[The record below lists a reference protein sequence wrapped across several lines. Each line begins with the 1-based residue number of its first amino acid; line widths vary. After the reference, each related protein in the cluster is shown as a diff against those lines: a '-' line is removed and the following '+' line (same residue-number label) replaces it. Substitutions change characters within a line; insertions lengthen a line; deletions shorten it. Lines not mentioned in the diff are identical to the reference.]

1 MKIEIDNTFT
11 KKRFYESIVEQEKQ
25 DFLKIMKKLQVQEGK
40 KFNVQVIAAK
50 IARGESVSSEELIY
64 IKENAPALFEE
75 AKRQNRERVRNEK
88 DENDKSKEVKQT
100 NSSNQVSDESKNDNV
115 DSTKTDGE
123 SVKIDNNSSASVVIN
138 KSSIG

>member
-1 MKIEIDNTFT
+1 MKIEFDNTYT

-25 DFLKIMKKLQVQEGK
+25 DFLKVMKKLQVGEGK

-50 IARGESVSSEELIY
+50 IARGESVSSEELMY
-64 IKENAPALFEE
+64 IKENAPALLEE

-88 DENDKSKEVKQT
+88 DENDKSKEVKQI
-100 NSSNQVSDESKNDNV
+100 NSSNQVEDESKNDNV
-115 DSTKTDGE
+115 DSTKTDGD
-123 SVKIDNNSSASVVIN
+123 SVKIDNNSSASVLIN

>member
-11 KKRFYESIVEQEKQ
+11 KKRFYESIVEEEKQ

-50 IARGESVSSEELIY
+50 IARGESVTSDELMY
-64 IKENAPALFEE
+64 IKENAPTLFEE
-75 AKRQNRERVRNEK
+75 AKRQNTERIRNEK
-88 DENDKSKEVKQT
+88 GENDKSKEVKQT
-100 NSSNQVSDESKNDNV
+100 KSSNQVADESKKNNV
-115 DSTKTDGE
+115 DSTKTEGD
-123 SVKIDNNSSASVVIN
+123 SVKNDNTSSDPVLFN

>member
-1 MKIEIDNTFT
+1 MKIEFDNTYT

-25 DFLKIMKKLQVQEGK
+25 DFLKVMKKLQVGEGK

-50 IARGESVSSEELIY
+50 IARGESVSSEELMY
-64 IKENAPALFEE
+64 IKENAPALLEE

-100 NSSNQVSDESKNDNV
+100 NSSNQVEDESKNDNV
-115 DSTKTDGE
+115 DSTKTDGD
-123 SVKIDNNSSASVVIN
+123 SVKIDNNSSASVLIN